1 MMSKEILNTTFKHK
15 ISNFIKKNL
24 RNLIILIITLVL
36 ILFSYFFYKDLQRK
50 NEIKISEDYTE
61 ASLQFKEKK
70 VDEAKLLLENII
82 NKGHRFYSPLAL
94 YFIIDNNLETDS
106 LKILNF
112 FDKIL
117 SISSINEENLNLI
130 KIKKAIILFN
140 LGDEDAIIKTLNPVI
155 NSDSVWRNVAI
166 KLIAN
171 YFLSKNQKKKANEY
185 IQLLNNKIKK

>member
-155 NSDSVWRNVAI
+155 NSDSVWRNVEI